1 MRTKL
6 GEDARQIKADLDKV
20 LGRVCPPYRTVA
32 RWLSSF
38 KNERESFEDD
48 PRSGRLSKSQT
59 EKNITVVRR
68 LINKDQHTTIALNTQ

>member
-32 RWLSSF
+32 RRLSSF